1 MNPRRILYSEN
12 YSCNRTPEVL
22 SALTT
27 IVAQSTGL
35 EQHKI
40 QIDLWHPSN
49 SNFIDKMMDIRY
61 IVNIPNKY
69 GGKGIMYSMRC
80 DIEQFIEIYKQNAR
94 CDKLNLLLC

>member
-22 SALTT
+22 SALIT
-27 IVAQSTGL
+27 IIAQLTGIG
-35 EQHKI
+35 EDRI
-40 QIDLWHPSN
+40 QIDQWHPSN
-49 SNFIDKMMDIRY
+49 SNFMDKMMDIRY
-61 IVNIPNKY
+61 IHNAT
-69 GGKGIMYSMRC
+69 MYSMRC